1 MSTKGKTV
9 HVMHWYRN
17 DFKRWTFL
25 FIGDVAKLK
34 DDVRR
39 ESGKR
44 YGEMAADLC
53 AALDEMSRGFTTNG
67 GDPARFGRCAYN
79 PKGLAAMWFPVP
91 PATSALVHEILH
103 SVQSLADDLG
113 IDDDE
118 YEAYSVQYLLEY
130 FQGKL
135 DEDRRK
141 KRICKE
147 VTK

>member
-1 MSTKGKTV
+1 MEVSTKGKTV
-9 HVMHWYRN
+9 HVMHCYQN
-17 DFKRWTFL
+17 DFNRWTFL

-39 ESGKR
+39 EFGKR
-44 YGEMAADLC
+44 YEGEMADDLC

-130 FQGKL
+130 FQEKL

-141 KRICKE
+141 GKK
-147 VTK
+147 

>member
-1 MSTKGKTV
+1 MSTKEKPV
-9 HVMHWYRN
+9 HVMHWYSN
-17 DFKRWTFL
+17 DFNRWTFL

-39 ESGKR
+39 EFG
-44 YGEMAADLC
+44 GENETDMADELC
-53 AALDEMSRGFTTNG
+53 KALDDMSRGFTTNG
-67 GDPARFGRCAYN
+67 GDPARCGKCVYN

-91 PATSALVHEILH
+91 PVTSILVHEILH

-118 YEAYSVQYLLEY
+118 YEAYSVQHLLEY

-141 KRICKE
+141 GRLK
-147 VTK
+147 